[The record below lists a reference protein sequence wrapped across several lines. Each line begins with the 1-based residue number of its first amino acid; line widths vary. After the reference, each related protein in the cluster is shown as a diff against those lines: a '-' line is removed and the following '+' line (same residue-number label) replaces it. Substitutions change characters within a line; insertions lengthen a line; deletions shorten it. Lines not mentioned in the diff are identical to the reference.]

1 MALRLNFIVNYPI
14 IILINFYQ
22 RFISKRINRTC
33 IYTISCSSYAL
44 NTLSKSRNIFKSI
57 YKIHK
62 RYTGCKILNI
72 VCENSCKWH
81 VINANGNI
89 IKTNQLHFN
98 TIEDINKTIDSYKS
112 SNNL

>member
-14 IILINFYQ
+14 ILLIKFYQ
-22 RFISKRINRTC
+22 RFISNRINRKC

-44 NTLSKSRNIFKSI
+44 NTLNKSRNIFKSI
-57 YKIHK
+57 YKIYR
-62 RYTGCKILNI
+62 RYTGCKILDI
-72 VCENSCKWH
+72 VCKNSCKWH

-98 TIEDINKTIDSYKS
+98 TIEDINKTIDSYKV